1 MSVLY
6 DEETVISM
14 WREMIGDMK
23 RELGNYPSRSDRLN
37 YERKW
42 TTLKT
47 PDEVSAYSG
56 VLCYY
61 VNATTDGMGMCSEC
75 PIFWGYKDLDYDKG
89 CMSSKVFYT
98 LPLDELIN
106 IPAKNIREKD
116 ELDSYDTDFFDI

>member
-14 WREMIGDMK
+14 WRDMIGDM
-23 RELGNYPSRSDRLN
+23 RRDLGNCPSRSDRVN
-37 YERKW
+37 YERQW
-42 TTLKT
+42 TTFKT
-47 PDEVSAYSG
+47 PNEVSEYTS

-89 CMSSKVFYT
+89 CISSKVFYT

-106 IPAKNIREKD
+106 IPAKNIREHD